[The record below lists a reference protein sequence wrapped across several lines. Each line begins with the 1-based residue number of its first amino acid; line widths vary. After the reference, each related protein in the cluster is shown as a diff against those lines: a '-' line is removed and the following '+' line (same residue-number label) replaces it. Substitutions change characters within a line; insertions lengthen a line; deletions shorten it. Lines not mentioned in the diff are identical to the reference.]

1 MRRYGYVERIRQGEE
16 FVAVLLDRVIGLLLK
31 TLQEGLAKNE
41 ALRADLGLSDVFP
54 VPVCLL
60 CCIEQAVAAVARGRH
75 GVSAALPTMR
85 LSCAHPALVTPAPHL
100 SPLALWLHGALRTLA
115 ADSGLPNWQ
124 CKVYDA
130 TNLSIHVCVRCAA
143 VNWW

>member
-54 VPVCLL
+54 VPVRLL
-60 CCIEQAVAAVARGRH
+60 CCDFNG
-75 GVSAALPTMR
+75 
-85 LSCAHPALVTPAPHL
+85 
-100 SPLALWLHGALRTLA
+100 
-115 ADSGLPNWQ
+115 
-124 CKVYDA
+124 
-130 TNLSIHVCVRCAA
+130 
-143 VNWW
+143 

>member
-54 VPVCLL
+54 VPVRSL
-60 CCIEQAVAAVARGRH
+60 CCSFNG
-75 GVSAALPTMR
+75 
-85 LSCAHPALVTPAPHL
+85 
-100 SPLALWLHGALRTLA
+100 
-115 ADSGLPNWQ
+115 
-124 CKVYDA
+124 
-130 TNLSIHVCVRCAA
+130 
-143 VNWW
+143 

>member
-54 VPVCLL
+54 VPV
-60 CCIEQAVAAVARGRH
+60 RF
-75 GVSAALPTMR
+75 
-85 LSCAHPALVTPAPHL
+85 
-100 SPLALWLHGALRTLA
+100 
-115 ADSGLPNWQ
+115 
-124 CKVYDA
+124 
-130 TNLSIHVCVRCAA
+130 
-143 VNWW
+143 